1 MFFLPTWVIFIIDF
15 SRLSNFDYYCL
26 GNEQGSFRTNHQ
38 GTVLRNSLTREE
50 LGANQKTCK
59 KIHIS
64 NYVGIWLRGRWLE
77 TGYKGRKKWS
87 KCSFHHLI
95 PWGFI
100 SLPGIFHSWERGT
113 GHNLWPQC
121 SKNTRKEKHLST
133 HLAIWPS
140 EELLCER
147 KERMRQLEGGKNGNT
162 YNLEESG
169 WPGTDFLFQILPSP
183 WRCGISA
190 APCWTTDSVYDQG

>member
-1 MFFLPTWVIFIIDF
+1 MIPHFSSPLFFLLKAFLSWMFFLPTWVIFIIDF

-26 GNEQGSFRTNHQ
+26 GNEWGSFRTKHQ
-38 GTVLRNSLTREE
+38 GTVLRNSLTQEE

-95 PWGFI
+95 PWGLI
-100 SLPGIFHSWERGT
+100 SLPGIFHSWEKGT

-133 HLAIWPS
+133 HLAKLGNFMW
-140 EELLCER
+140 
-147 KERMRQLEGGKNGNT
+147 KEGKNET
-162 YNLEESG
+162 IRRWVRME
-169 WPGTDFLFQILPSP
+169 TH
-183 WRCGISA
+183 
-190 APCWTTDSVYDQG
+190 TT